1 MSKEPSPIPASNIF
15 IDTEPLQHNL
25 TWDIDDQNNASG
37 LIIYRSFIQEEGEIP
52 NLLINS
58 SNGLPEQEEWQ
69 WEVVHETTNIDTTFI
84 DTVNI
89 FSDLTDSELKNIQ
102 ELCKTRKYP
111 KNSMI
116 ILEEEMGDV
125 VFIVMS
131 GTVKITRVNDEGKE
145 VILAM
150 LGSGEV
156 FGEMAILDGESRS
169 ANALSQENCEVITIN
184 REDFLN
190 LLKTNNKV
198 SLNLMTEFA
207 IRLRKSDQQIEALSL
222 DDAEH
227 RIGVSI
233 LNLAEELGVI
243 RQGVVTVDNLPYQQD
258 IANMAGTSRETVS
271 RVMKIF
277 EDRGLI
283 TKAGHK
289 LSIPDYAFF
298 KRIFG

>member
-1 MSKEPSPIPASNIF
+1 M
-15 IDTEPLQHNL
+15 L
-25 TWDIDDQNNASG
+25 DIDFLKS
-37 LIIYRSFIQEEGEIP
+37 
-52 NLLINS
+52 
-58 SNGLPEQEEWQ
+58 
-69 WEVVHETTNIDTTFI
+69 
-84 DTVNI
+84 VNI
-89 FSDLTDSELKNIQ
+89 FSDLSDSELKSIQ

-169 ANALSQENCEVITIN
+169 ANALSQENCEVVTIN

-283 TKAGHK
+283 TKTGHK

>member
-1 MSKEPSPIPASNIF
+1 M
-15 IDTEPLQHNL
+15 
-25 TWDIDDQNNASG
+25 DIDFLKS
-37 LIIYRSFIQEEGEIP
+37 
-52 NLLINS
+52 
-58 SNGLPEQEEWQ
+58 
-69 WEVVHETTNIDTTFI
+69 
-84 DTVNI
+84 VNI
-89 FSDLTDSELKNIQ
+89 FSDLSDSELKSIQ

-169 ANALSQENCEVITIN
+169 ANALSQENCEVVTIN

-277 EDRGLI
+277 EERGLI
-283 TKAGHK
+283 TKTGHK

>member
-1 MSKEPSPIPASNIF
+1 MIKDFLESVNLFYDVKDSVIEEISNLCQSK
-15 IDTEPLQHNL
+15 T
-25 TWDIDDQNNASG
+25 
-37 LIIYRSFIQEEGEIP
+37 
-52 NLLINS
+52 
-58 SNGLPEQEEWQ
+58 
-69 WEVVHETTNIDTTFI
+69 
-84 DTVNI
+84 
-89 FSDLTDSELKNIQ
+89 
-102 ELCKTRKYP
+102 YP

-169 ANALSQENCEVITIN
+169 ANALSQENCEVVTIN
-184 REDFLN
+184 REDFLS

-243 RQGVVTVDNLPYQQD
+243 RQGAVTVENLPYQQD

-283 TKAGHK
+283 TKTGHK

>member
-1 MSKEPSPIPASNIF
+1 MDLDF
-15 IDTEPLQHNL
+15 L
-25 TWDIDDQNNASG
+25 
-37 LIIYRSFIQEEGEIP
+37 
-52 NLLINS
+52 S
-58 SNGLPEQEEWQ
+58 S
-69 WEVVHETTNIDTTFI
+69 VS
-84 DTVNI
+84 I
-89 FSDLTDSELKNIQ
+89 FSDLSDSELDNIKT
-102 ELCKTRKYP
+102 LCQTRKYP

-169 ANALSQENCEVITIN
+169 ANALAQEHCEVVTIN
-184 REDFLN
+184 REEFLN
-190 LLKTNNKV
+190 IIKTNNKV
-198 SLNLMTEFA
+198 ALNLMTEFA
-207 IRLRKSDQQIEALSL
+207 VRLRKSDQQIEALSL

-233 LNLAEELGVI
+233 LNLAEEMGVI
-243 RQGVVTVDNLPYQQD
+243 RKGAVTVENLPYQQD

-283 TKAGHK
+283 TKTGHK

>member
-1 MSKEPSPIPASNIF
+1 MDLDF
-15 IDTEPLQHNL
+15 L
-25 TWDIDDQNNASG
+25 
-37 LIIYRSFIQEEGEIP
+37 RS
-52 NLLINS
+52 
-58 SNGLPEQEEWQ
+58 
-69 WEVVHETTNIDTTFI
+69 
-84 DTVNI
+84 VNI
-89 FSDLTDSELKNIQ
+89 FSELSGSELQNIAAVCQ
-102 ELCKTRKYP
+102 TRNYP

-125 VFIVMS
+125 VFIVKT

-156 FGEMAILDGESRS
+156 FGEMAVLDGESRS
-169 ANALSQENCEVITIN
+169 ANALAQEDWEAIAIN
-184 REDFLN
+184 REEFLN
-190 LLKTNNKV
+190 ILKINHKV
-198 SLNLMTEFA
+198 SFNLMTEFA
-207 IRLRKSDQQIEALSL
+207 VRLRKSDQQIEALSL

-233 LNLAEELGVI
+233 LNLAEEMGVI
-243 RQGVVTVDNLPYQQD
+243 RHGSVTVQNLPYQQD

-271 RVMKIF
+271 RVMKMF
-277 EDRGLI
+277 EERGLI
-283 TKAGHK
+283 TKSGHT

>member
-1 MSKEPSPIPASNIF
+1 LIHFHFNKPNIYISIF
-15 IDTEPLQHNL
+15 RDLGDTE
-25 TWDIDDQNNASG
+25 
-37 LIIYRSFIQEEGEIP
+37 
-52 NLLINS
+52 
-58 SNGLPEQEEWQ
+58 
-69 WEVVHETTNIDTTFI
+69 V
-84 DTVNI
+84 
-89 FSDLTDSELKNIQ
+89 
-102 ELCKTRKYP
+102 RKIADFCMPRTYP

-116 ILEEEMGDV
+116 ILEEEFEDT
-125 VFIVMS
+125 VFAICD

-169 ANALSQENCEVITIN
+169 ANALSQENCEVVTIN

-198 SLNLMTEFA
+198 SLSLMTEFA
-207 IRLRKSDQQIEALSL
+207 IRLTKSDQQIEALSL

-233 LNLAEELGVI
+233 LNLAEEMGVI
-243 RQGVVTVDNLPYQQD
+243 RQGIVTVENLPYQQD

-277 EDRGLI
+277 EERGL
-283 TKAGHK
+283 KHPFPQ
-289 LSIPDYAFF
+289 LN
-298 KRIFG
+298 